1 VNYAILSDVHANE
14 TALRTV
20 LTDAQDFGADRV
32 FCLGDVLGYGPDPV
46 SALELVHDRA
56 HVCLLGNHDAAVCGA
71 MPMDDFT
78 PVAAAAVATHTSRLS
93 SKAMAWLRTL
103 PSVCEGPG
111 FACAHGDFSDPAAFN
126 YILDP
131 EDAMPSWEARDE
143 QLLFVGHTHQ
153 PGIYVLGASG
163 EPHRLEPMDFVVE
176 DGKRYIV
183 NVGSVGYPRSGA
195 CRSFYCI
202 YDDSTRTVYFRS
214 LPFDLEGYRRK
225 MNGLGLD
232 EAPWIAARA
241 KDRMRPKVRATA
253 HFEKT
258 EMAIARRIAAAAGG
272 ARPELVAL
280 SAPPPS
286 NAQRSGLGPA
296 LVVAALVVALAGVFC
311 TVKLVGALPDGEER
325 RTVERVEVASV
336 PGGESES
343 GGVAYD
349 LEHPVQLSGEWKA
362 YVEAPSRQKVGIVSN
377 LKKSATA
384 FRIENDGEAWVR
396 FVKKRTLFDRP
407 ERIHTA
413 VEVLTRPLPGKKS
426 DFAFNTRL
434 VFFGEDGRQVGTP
447 VLGDGKNSARRKAD
461 VPAGAVSAEFRM
473 DCRSSGVHEIAV
485 PHFSPDPQKDS
496 NKTTTK
502 KKEN

>member
-1 VNYAILSDVHANE
+1 MNYAILSDVHANE
-14 TALRTV
+14 TALRAV

-71 MPMDDFT
+71 MPVDDFT

-111 FACAHGDFSDPAAFN
+111 FACAHGDFSDPDAFN

-143 QLLFVGHTHQ
+143 PLLFVGHTHQ

-225 MNGLGLD
+225 MNGQGLVSEIIEYEPD
-232 EAPWIAARA
+232 GKPF
-241 KDRMRPKVRATA
+241 K
-253 HFEKT
+253 
-258 EMAIARRIAAAAGG
+258 
-272 ARPELVAL
+272 
-280 SAPPPS
+280 
-286 NAQRSGLGPA
+286 
-296 LVVAALVVALAGVFC
+296 
-311 TVKLVGALPDGEER
+311 TVKIEYDNYGD
-325 RTVERVEVASV
+325 EVNRCV
-336 PGGESES
+336 
-343 GGVAYD
+343 Y
-349 LEHPVQLSGEWKA
+349 KA
-362 YVEAPSRQKVGIVSN
+362 GNQM
-377 LKKSATA
+377 
-384 FRIENDGEAWVR
+384 IEYTYTEYAQ
-396 FVKKRTLFDRP
+396 
-407 ERIHTA
+407 
-413 VEVLTRPLPGKKS
+413 
-426 DFAFNTRL
+426 
-434 VFFGEDGRQVGTP
+434 DGRV
-447 VLGDGKNSARRKAD
+447 RKVIYED
-461 VPAGAVSAEFRM
+461 KLHHIKEFHYFF
-473 DCRSSGVHEIAV
+473 DY
-485 PHFSPDPQKDS
+485 DS
-496 NKTTTK
+496 NKNWQTEVCAVDGQILYIKQRKFTYY
-502 KKEN
+502 E